1 MGGQTMKVTMPPMSS
16 RSPIIAFLPLGTVGV
31 IF

>member
-1 MGGQTMKVTMPPMSS
+1 MGDQTMKVTRPRISP
-16 RSPIIAFLPLGTVGV
+16 RSPIIAFLPLGTAGG